1 MFYIAFRMLVGDR
14 GKFLGIIL
22 GLSFASLIMTQQPG
36 LFVGI
41 MTRAYSFITDLG
53 QPDIWVMDPTVQYI
67 DDIKPMPDTYLYR
80 VASVEGVKW
89 AVPLYKGTI
98 QVRLHSGTFQT
109 CNLIGL
115 DDATLIG
122 APALMLQG
130 RIANLR
136 RTDGIIVNQEGAEDK
151 LANPPTYPG
160 GPKIPLRVGQ
170 EIELNNNRGVV
181 VGIAL
186 TTRTF
191 QSQPVIF
198 TTYSNA
204 TLFTPPQLN
213 LLSFVLVKAKSGQ
226 NLEAL
231 CKRIK
236 RLTGLV
242 AYTKQEFKDL
252 TVKYYLKYTAIPIN
266 FGVSVLLGFLVGA
279 AIAGQT
285 FYNFT
290 LENLR
295 YFGVLKAMGTSDRT
309 LLYMI
314 IFQAVI
320 VSFIGY
326 GIGVGCTGLFAL
338 LTRNSVV
345 AFRFPWQLFV
355 FSTIGVTLIASFA
368 ALLSIRKV
376 ITLEPAVVF
385 RS

>member
-53 QPDIWVMDPTVQYI
+53 LPDIWVMDPTVQYI

-80 VASVEGVKW
+80 VASVEGVEW
-89 AVPLYKGTI
+89 AKPLYKGTI

-115 DDATLIG
+115 DDTTLIG
-122 APALMLQG
+122 APAVMLEG
-130 RIANLR
+130 RIASLR
-136 RTDGIIVNQEGAEDK
+136 RNAGIIVNEEGALDK

-170 EIELNNNRGVV
+170 ELELNNNRGIV
-181 VGIAL
+181 VGIAR

-213 LLSFVLVKAKSGQ
+213 LLSFVLVKAKPGE
-226 NLEAL
+226 NLQVL
-231 CKRIK
+231 CDRIK
-236 RLTGLV
+236 RLTGLI
-242 AYTKQEFKDL
+242 AYTRQQFKDL
-252 TVKYYLKYTAIPIN
+252 TVTYYLKYTAIPIN

-295 YFGVLKAMGTSDRT
+295 YFGVLKAMGTSDKT

-314 IFQAVI
+314 IFQALI

-326 GIGVGCTGLFAL
+326 GLGVGCTGLFAL
-338 LTRNSVV
+338 FTRSTVV

-355 FSTIGVTLIASFA
+355 FSTVGVTIIASFA

>member
-1 MFYIAFRMLVGDR
+1 MLYIAFRMLVGDR
-14 GKFLGIIL
+14 GKYLGIIL

-36 LFVGI
+36 IFVGI

-53 QPDIWVMDPTVQYI
+53 LPDVWVMEPTVQYI
-67 DDIKPMPDTYLYR
+67 DDIKPMPETYLYR
-80 VASVEGVKW
+80 VASVEGVAW
-89 AVPLYKGTI
+89 AKPLYKGII
-98 QVRLHSGTFQT
+98 QARLHSGTFQT
-109 CNLIGL
+109 CNVIGI

-122 APALMLQG
+122 APAVMLEG
-130 RIANLR
+130 KVAGLR
-136 RTDGIIVNQEGAEDK
+136 RADGIIVNEEGAQDK
-151 LANPPTYPG
+151 LANPPKYPG
-160 GPKIPLRVGQ
+160 GPKVPLKVGQ
-170 EIELNNNRGVV
+170 TIELNNHRAVV
-181 VGIAL
+181 VGIAR
-186 TTRTF
+186 TTRAF

-204 TLFTPPQLN
+204 TFFAPPQLN
-213 LLSFVLVKAKSGQ
+213 LLSFILVKAKPGED
-226 NLEAL
+226 LKAL

-236 RLTGLV
+236 RLTGLA
-242 AYTKQEFKDL
+242 AYTSDDFKDL

-295 YFGVLKAMGTSDRT
+295 YFGVLKAMGTSERT
-309 LLYMI
+309 LLLMI
-314 IFQAVI
+314 VFQALI

-326 GIGVGCTGLFAL
+326 GLGVGGTAIFAL
-338 LTRNSVV
+338 LTQGTNV

-355 FSTIGVTLIASFA
+355 FSLCGIFIIASFA

-376 ITLEPAVVF
+376 IKLEPAIVF
-385 RS
+385 KS

>member
-14 GKFLGIIL
+14 GKYLGIIL

-53 QPDIWVMDPTVQYI
+53 LPDIWVMEPTVQYI
-67 DDIKPMPDTYLYR
+67 DDVKPMPETYLYR
-80 VASVEGVKW
+80 VASVEGVAW
-89 AVPLYKGTI
+89 AKPLYKGSI
-98 QVRLHSGTFQT
+98 QARLHSGTFQT
-109 CNLIGL
+109 CNVIGL
-115 DDATLIG
+115 DDTTLIG
-122 APALMLQG
+122 APAVMLQG
-130 RIANLR
+130 RIGNLR
-136 RTDGIIVNQEGAEDK
+136 RTDGIIVNEEGALDK
-151 LANPPTYPG
+151 LANPPAYPG
-160 GPKIPLRVGQ
+160 GPKVPLRVGQ
-170 EIELNNNRGVV
+170 EIELNNHRAIV
-181 VGIAL
+181 VGIAR
-186 TTRTF
+186 TTRAF

-204 TLFTPPQLN
+204 TIFAPPQLN
-213 LLSFVLVKAKSGQ
+213 LLSFVLVKAKKGE
-226 NLEAL
+226 NLKEL
-231 CKRIK
+231 CARIK

-242 AYTKQEFKDL
+242 AYTKDEFKDL

-295 YFGVLKAMGTSDRT
+295 YFGVLKAMGTSERT
-309 LLYMI
+309 LLLMI
-314 IFQAVI
+314 VFQAAI

-326 GIGVGCTGLFAL
+326 GIGVGGTALFAL
-338 LTRNSVV
+338 CTQNTTV
-345 AFRFPWQLFV
+345 AFRFPWQLFLFSLCGV
-355 FSTIGVTLIASFA
+355 FLIASLA

-376 ITLEPAVVF
+376 IKLEPAIVF
-385 RS
+385 KS

>member
-36 LFVGI
+36 VFVGI

-53 QPDIWVMDPTVQYI
+53 LPDIWVMEPTVQYI

-80 VASVEGVKW
+80 VASVEGVAW
-89 AVPLYKGTI
+89 AKPLYKGTI
-98 QVRLHSGTFQT
+98 QARLHNGTFQT

-122 APALMLQG
+122 APAVMIEG
-130 RIANLR
+130 KIENLR
-136 RTDGIIVNQEGAEDK
+136 RTDGIIVNQEGALDK
-151 LANPPTYPG
+151 LANPPKYPR
-160 GPKIPLRVGQ
+160 GPKIPLKVGQ
-170 EIELNNNRGVV
+170 EIELNNHRAVV
-181 VGIAL
+181 VGIAQ

-191 QSQPVIF
+191 QSQPVVY

-213 LLSFVLVKAKSGQ
+213 LLSFVLVKAKPGQ
-226 NLEAL
+226 NLKAL
-231 CKRIK
+231 CDRIF
-236 RLTGLV
+236 RRTGLR
-242 AYTKQEFKDL
+242 AYTKEDFKSL
-252 TVKYYLKYTAIPIN
+252 TVNYYLKYTGIPIN

-295 YFGVLKAMGTSDRT
+295 YFGVLKAMGTSEKT
-309 LLYMI
+309 LLLMI
-314 IFQAVI
+314 IFQALI
-320 VSFIGY
+320 ISFIGY
-326 GIGVGCTGLFAL
+326 GIGVGCTGIFDL
-338 LTRNSVV
+338 LTQNTML
-345 AFRFPWQLFV
+345 AFRFPWQLFI
-355 FSTIGVTLIASFA
+355 FSIFGIFIISSFA
-368 ALLSIRKV
+368 ALISIRKV
-376 ITLEPAVVF
+376 ITLEPAIVF
-385 RS
+385 KS

>member
-41 MTRAYSFITDLG
+41 MTRAFSFITDLG
-53 QPDIWVMDPTVQYI
+53 LPDIWVMEPTVQYI
-67 DDIKPMPDTYLYR
+67 DDIKPMPETYLYR
-80 VASVEGVKW
+80 VASVEGVAW
-89 AVPLYKGTI
+89 AKPLFKGSI
-98 QVRLHSGTFQT
+98 QARLQSGTFQT
-109 CNLIGL
+109 CNMIGI
-115 DDATLIG
+115 DDETLIG
-122 APALMLQG
+122 APAVMLQG
-130 RIANLR
+130 RVQDLR
-136 RTDGIIVNQEGAEDK
+136 RADGIIVNEEGAKDK
-151 LANPPTYPG
+151 LANPPLYPG
-160 GPKIPLRVGQ
+160 GPKVPLRVGQ
-170 EIELNNNRGVV
+170 ELELNNHRAIV
-181 VGIAL
+181 VGIAK

-191 QSQPVIF
+191 QSQPVVF

-204 TLFTPPQLN
+204 TLFVPPQLN
-213 LLSFVLVKAKSGQ
+213 LLSFVLVKAKPGQ
-226 NLEAL
+226 NLEEL
-231 CKRIK
+231 CARITK
-236 RLTGLV
+236 TTGL
-242 AYTKQEFKDL
+242 AARTKDKFENL
-252 TVKYYLKYTAIPIN
+252 TVNYYLKYTAIPIN

-295 YFGVLKAMGTSDRT
+295 YFGVLKAMGTSEKT

-314 IFQAVI
+314 VFQAII

-326 GIGVGCTGLFAL
+326 GVGVGCTALFAYF
-338 LTRNSVV
+338 TQNSAV

-355 FSTIGVTLIASFA
+355 FSVVGVAAIATFA

-376 ITLEPAVVF
+376 IKLEPAIVF
-385 RS
+385 KS